1 MRFTKTRKPR
11 KPRKSRKIFSCP
23 SLPSFP
29 RFPSFRLVL
38 LKNRVLKRKLGNLG
52 NLGNLGQKNTLFQ
65 VFRDFRG
72 FRLFV
77 RHYKFYY
84 MVYENSESSEK
95 SEKSE
100 IFSEF
105 SEFSDSPTEITTT
118 FCPSTLDNRNVC
130 SVDIITSNV
139 TREECREECALKTTT
154 MLPHRQLHLLRDGG
168 RVMYLTWY
176 IKFCCRRSG
185 TEPPN
190 FFLVYRV
197 KVKRRMFYS
206 FYRKFGRFE
215 VSEFHFERF
224 DFIPPS
230 RPIFFNFHWKNM
242 EIDLK
247 ISFDVVEVLSSLRSP
262 INVYSTSKS

>member
-1 MRFTKTRKPR
+1 MISSFVCRKFLVVQSQKHSTRR
-11 KPRKSRKIFSCP
+11 
-23 SLPSFP
+23 
-29 RFPSFRLVL
+29 
-38 LKNRVLKRKLGNLG
+38 
-52 NLGNLGQKNTLFQ
+52 T
-65 VFRDFRG
+65 
-72 FRLFV
+72 
-77 RHYKFYY
+77 
-84 MVYENSESSEK
+84 SEQHSAFHS
-95 SEKSE
+95 
-100 IFSEF
+100 
-105 SEFSDSPTEITTT
+105 EITTT

-206 FYRKFGRFE
+206 FYKKFGRFL

-224 DFIPPS
+224 FHT
-230 RPIFFNFHWKNM
+230 PI
-242 EIDLK
+242 
-247 ISFDVVEVLSSLRSP
+247 
-262 INVYSTSKS
+262 